1 MIFLNEVFSTQCI
14 SITLNNDD
22 VSEPDET
29 FTVTLMGIPDVT
41 PPNVV
46 FTNTTTTITVVD
58 DDGGMQLKYTVAM
71 TIVIMHNYLAVLS

>member
-46 FTNTTTTITVVD
+46 FTNTTTTVTVVD